1 MKTIICTLLFS
12 ISFPLMA
19 ETEVERRL
27 ALDRFRRIVEAENK
41 KEDEKFR
48 KAQLEESAKNQSSHD
63 SGNAVIYLIIFIG
76 ALIAG
81 FRKSE

>member
-1 MKTIICTLLFS
+1 MCFTFLTCLPLL
-12 ISFPLMA
+12 A

-41 KEDEKFR
+41 KEEEDFR
-48 KAQLEESAKNQSSHD
+48 KAQLEESLKREPSSYD
-63 SGNAVIYLIIFIG
+63 SGKTTLFLIIFVG
-76 ALIAG
+76 GLIAG